1 MERELPELGIGD
13 AAVPEIV
20 PFAVGATGHHAVDEE
35 IVVSRLE
42 RRARHEVAGDRLVG
56 VEFPVRLGV
65 GLELFD
71 LHVVHQK
78 PPDAADFDHH
88 SEIGLDVMLRLEDER
103 IILPF
108 VFRMKL
114 ERR

>member
-1 MERELPELGIGD
+1 MERVFPEPGIGD
-13 AAVPEIV
+13 AAVTEII
-20 PFAVGATGHHAVDEE
+20 PFAVGATGNHAVNEE
-35 IVVSRLE
+35 IVVSSLE
-42 RRARHEVAGDRLVG
+42 RSARHEIAGNRLVG
-56 VEFPVRLGV
+56 VELLVRLGV
-65 GLELFD
+65 GLELFN

-78 PPDAADFDHH
+78 APDAADFDHH
-88 SEIGLDVMLRLEDER
+88 SEIGLDIMLRLEYEG